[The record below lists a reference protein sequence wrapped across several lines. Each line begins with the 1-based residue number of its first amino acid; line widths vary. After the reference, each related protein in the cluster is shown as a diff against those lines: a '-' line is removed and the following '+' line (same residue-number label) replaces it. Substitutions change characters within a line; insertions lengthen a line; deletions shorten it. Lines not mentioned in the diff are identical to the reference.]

1 MRAYASDRHGD
12 IKDLTLRDD
21 VAKPSPAPSELLIKV
36 KAAALN
42 PADLKVLMGRDGGGF
57 LHASTFPLILGFDF
71 SGVVAEVGSAATGRK
86 VGDEVF
92 GFLPYA
98 RSTRGGTFAEF
109 VAVAADT
116 VGAKPKAISHEAAA
130 ASATSTA
137 TALQALRGKGKLTAG
152 QTVLI
157 NGASGGVGS
166 YAVQIAK
173 ALGATVVATASAAKA
188 EYVKG
193 LGADRV
199 LDYKTTPLAKFE
211 ERFDVVF
218 DVASNSSFG
227 VCGPLLKPSGTY
239 VSLLPSAGLFLGMG
253 RALFSSK
260 HCSFVTVKPL
270 TSDFDQVAAWFD
282 EGKLTPAVDTTYP
295 LAELPKA
302 LARQRAGDVRGK
314 IAITVDGGEAAV

>member
-1 MRAYASDRHGD
+1 MRAYATDRHGD

-21 VAKPSPAPSELLIKV
+21 VAKPVPGPSELLIKV
-36 KAAALN
+36 KAAAVN

-57 LHASTFPLILGFDF
+57 LHASKFPLILGFDF

-98 RSTRGGTFAEF
+98 RSTRGGTFAEY
-109 VAVAADT
+109 VAVGVST
-116 VGAKPKAISHEAAA
+116 VGAKPKSISHEAAA
-130 ASATSTA
+130 AAATSSL

-152 QTVLI
+152 QAVLI

-173 ALGATVVATASAAKA
+173 ALGATVTANCSGAKTD
-188 EYVKG
+188 YVKS
-193 LGADRV
+193 LGADHV
-199 LDYKTTPLAKFE
+199 IDYKTTPLSQITD
-211 ERFDVVF
+211 RFDVVF

-239 VSLLPSAGLFLGMG
+239 VALLPSPKLFLGMG
-253 RALFSSK
+253 TALFSSK
-260 HCSFVTVKPL
+260 TCTFIVVQPV
-270 TSDFDQVAAWFD
+270 TSDFDQVATWFD
-282 EGKLTPAVDTTYP
+282 EGKLKPSVDTSYP
-295 LAELPKA
+295 LAELSKA
-302 LARQRAGDVRGK
+302 LERQRTGDIRGK
-314 IAITVDGGEAAV
+314 IAITLDGG

>member
-1 MRAYASDRHGD
+1 MRAYATDRHGD
-12 IKDLTLRDD
+12 IKDLSLRDD
-21 VAKPSPAPSELLIKV
+21 IAKPAPAPGEVLVKV
-36 KAAALN
+36 KAAAVN

-57 LHASTFPLILGFDF
+57 LHASKFPLILGFDF
-71 SGVVAEVGSAATGRK
+71 SGVVAEVGSEVKGRA

-98 RSTRGGTFAEF
+98 RSTRGGTFAEY

-116 VGAKPKAISHEAAA
+116 VGKKPKKISHEEAAA
-130 ASATSTA
+130 AATSTA
-137 TALQALRGKGKLTAG
+137 TALQSLRDKGKLAAG

-173 ALGATVVATASAAKA
+173 ALGATVTATCSGAKV
-188 EYVKG
+188 EHVKS

-199 LDYKTTPLAKFE
+199 VDYKSTPLSQLE
-211 ERFDVVF
+211 ERFEVIF
-218 DVASNSSFG
+218 DVAASSSYG

-239 VSLLPSAGLFLGMG
+239 VSLLPSPSLFLGMA

-260 HCSFVTVKPL
+260 HCKMMVVQPVA
-270 TSDFDQVAAWFD
+270 SDFDQLAAWFD
-282 EGKLTPAVDTTYP
+282 EGKLKPMVDTSYP
-295 LAELPKA
+295 LEEVPKA
-302 LARQRAGDVRGK
+302 LERQRAGDVRGK
-314 IAITVDGGEAAV
+314 IAITVDAS